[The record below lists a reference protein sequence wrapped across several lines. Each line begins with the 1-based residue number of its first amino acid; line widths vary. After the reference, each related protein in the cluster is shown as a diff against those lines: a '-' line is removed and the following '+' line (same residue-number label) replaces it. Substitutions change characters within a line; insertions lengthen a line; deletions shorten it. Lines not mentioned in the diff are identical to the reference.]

1 MEQTEKQKASA
12 ISERHRNLASKSTRK
27 LDSLLPF
34 IQFVA
39 GWKWLAVLP
48 YFGSVLPSKDDED
61 TAKQRCTATTKMARV
76 LSLPAM
82 TNEEDELDCKLFLC
96 YTYASLIV
104 EFDFIGPQVSSPY
117 KV

>member
-39 GWKWLAVLP
+39 GWKW
-48 YFGSVLPSKDDED
+48 
-61 TAKQRCTATTKMARV
+61 
-76 LSLPAM
+76 
-82 TNEEDELDCKLFLC
+82 
-96 YTYASLIV
+96 
-104 EFDFIGPQVSSPY
+104 
-117 KV
+117 